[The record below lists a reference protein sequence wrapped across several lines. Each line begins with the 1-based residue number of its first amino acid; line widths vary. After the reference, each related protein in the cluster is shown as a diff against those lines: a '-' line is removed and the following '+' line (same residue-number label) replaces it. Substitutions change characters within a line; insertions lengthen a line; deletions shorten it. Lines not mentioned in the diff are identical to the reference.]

1 MGGAGRSRPPTK
13 GQARGKLPVGKSR
26 SGLNPS
32 AAEQA
37 GRLHHKRPSRS
48 PLVEIAADRGVG
60 GALGEGESQTWRRP
74 GRPWPLPVRIGRR
87 HHSPS
92 PSPVL
97 FPAVI
102 HETEASV
109 RDLSST
115 IPEKE
120 RPGRDLS
127 STNRETVTTK
137 DDLLST
143 NRLRDAP
150 LCDFRGR
157 IAQGSL
163 PDAICRRQ
171 IAPRSD
177 LGLIIVRQS
186 SRGATRA
193 RWASEDS
200 VRVARGRRD
209 RGKTPSPPPPC
220 PTSGPLVERIG
231 VRLVAT
237 LETA

>member
-1 MGGAGRSRPPTK
+1 MACRVAFSTL
-13 GQARGKLPVGKSR
+13 ARHVTG
-26 SGLNPS
+26 
-32 AAEQA
+32 
-37 GRLHHKRPSRS
+37 
-48 PLVEIAADRGVG
+48 
-60 GALGEGESQTWRRP
+60 
-74 GRPWPLPVRIGRR
+74 PWPLPVRIGYG

-97 FPAVI
+97 FSAVI
-102 HETEASV
+102 HETEASE

-115 IPEKE
+115 NPEKE

-150 LCDFRGR
+150 LCYFRR
-157 IAQGSL
+157 KIAQGSL

-186 SRGATRA
+186 SRRATRA

-209 RGKTPSPPPPC
+209 RGKTLP
-220 PTSGPLVERIG
+220 
-231 VRLVAT
+231 RLCREISACAQFVT
-237 LETA
+237 REGEVS